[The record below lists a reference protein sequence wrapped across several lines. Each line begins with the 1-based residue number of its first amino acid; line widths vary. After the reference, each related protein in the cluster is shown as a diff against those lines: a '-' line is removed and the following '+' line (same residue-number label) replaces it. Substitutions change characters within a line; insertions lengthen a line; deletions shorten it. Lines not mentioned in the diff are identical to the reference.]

1 MFSPL
6 RRRLFLAISVLTLAA
21 GCVGTSNLSIF
32 PGVHRIDLQQGNI
45 IDQEK
50 LDQLEIGMTKAQAQ
64 FVMGT
69 PLISDTFDLDR
80 WDYIFRLLSATGSTT
95 QRSIS
100 LYFEDNLLVHI
111 DRYDTSENDQESI
124 EPENTESAETE
135 NTVAN
140 SE

>member
-6 RRRLFLAISVLTLAA
+6 RRRFFLAISVLTLAT

-80 WDYIFRLLSATGSTT
+80 WDYIFRRLSATGVVT
-95 QRSIS
+95 QRAIS
-100 LYFEDNLLVHI
+100 LYFEDNNLIEI
-111 DRYDTSENDQESI
+111 DQHDASEDAQETAEIENDQET
-124 EPENTESAETE
+124 TE
-135 NTVAN
+135 
-140 SE
+140 